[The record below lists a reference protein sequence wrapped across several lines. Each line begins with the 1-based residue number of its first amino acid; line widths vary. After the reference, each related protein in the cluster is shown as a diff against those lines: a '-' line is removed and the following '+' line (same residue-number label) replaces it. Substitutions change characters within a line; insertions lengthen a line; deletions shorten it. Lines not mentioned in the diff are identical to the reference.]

1 MVLQVSGVAF
11 DSYWSP
17 PNADDTGESVMYRF
31 GSVGQVLKNACGH
44 LFVTYPMIDLN
55 MFI

>member
-17 PNADDTGESVMYRF
+17 PNADDTGESVIYRF
-31 GSVGQVLKNACGH
+31 GSVGQVLKNGCGLVFL
-44 LFVTYPMIDLN
+44 LFA
-55 MFI
+55 